1 MPLRQATQSKQISI
15 DKERLTQDCVETTG
29 LQTIH

>member
-15 DKERLTQDCVETTG
+15 DKERVTQDCVETTG
-29 LQTIH
+29 LQTAH